1 MLNPKGCKL
10 ITLSRWNIAKQSG
23 DVRGTSA
30 SRWQKKLNSWSSKP
44 VMNCPTKSLQ
54 HLAALPNGGC
64 SNGLVPTLCWKLCSA
79 SQSTL
84 AFATAQRRNYKAS
97 QPWLQFCLLTEFNV
111 LYTLYTHTVK
121 SAKRHLLIV

>member
-1 MLNPKGCKL
+1 MSGAHLLHAGRRNSILGHQ
-10 ITLSRWNIAKQSG
+10 NQSG
-23 DVRGTSA
+23 TVRPKACSI
-30 SRWQKKLNSWSSKP
+30 
-44 VMNCPTKSLQ
+44 LQ
-54 HLAALPNGGC
+54 HFLMRFLDGAKPPSISFCTIQYMEEYGGC

-121 SAKRHLLIV
+121 SAKKDICL